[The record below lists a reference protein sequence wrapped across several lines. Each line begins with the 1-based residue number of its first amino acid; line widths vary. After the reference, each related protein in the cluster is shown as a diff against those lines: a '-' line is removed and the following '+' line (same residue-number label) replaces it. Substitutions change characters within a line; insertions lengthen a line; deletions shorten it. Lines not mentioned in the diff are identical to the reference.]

1 MPRWAGGALL
11 ALATALLVCG
21 AILWWPRTVDD
32 AYIIF
37 QYARNLT
44 EGQGAVYNP
53 GERVEGYS
61 SPSWM
66 GLMAALIA
74 AGVDPVAASKWLGLA
89 ASVALLV
96 LVYRSLERSGTP
108 AWGAGL
114 ATVPLGASFVLQ
126 IWSVSGME
134 TTAYA
139 LLFFAGLAQITG
151 REASVGRSLCASLL
165 LACAALTRP
174 EGLPF
179 WLLAAVPLVAGPGR
193 EMLWRRLAAYA
204 APGLVLAGHFAW
216 RLAYYGVPWPNTYY
230 AKTGGG
236 LRMWRQGLHGLTD
249 FLKEPAH
256 AVWIAAAAAGLLAGV
271 AGRGRGRR
279 AAAIMGL
286 AVLLHL
292 LFVVS
297 VGDDGLFVHRFYAA
311 IAGPLA
317 FLCGQLFSSER
328 AGSRLARTLAG
339 AGLLAVAAA
348 TLLSVQTFHARL
360 MPVLREVALPYLEGN
375 IKLGRQLA
383 ATRAPGTLIAVASAG
398 AITYEARLPTI
409 DMYGLTDGRIAHGP
423 YPARAPGRL
432 MKWDNAYVLSRR
444 PELIVINRGYFRAGD
459 PQADAVLRQ
468 PLLLVDAPMDLD
480 LFDRVIRDKGYA
492 LLAIP
497 FPDGSRYYV
506 FERKLR

>member
-1 MPRWAGGALL
+1 MPRWIGGALL
-11 ALATALLVCG
+11 ALAAALLVHG

-44 EGQGAVYNP
+44 DGLGPVYNP

-66 GLMAALIA
+66 WAMAAFIA
-74 AGVDPVAASKWLGLA
+74 AGVDPVAASKWLGLL
-89 ASVALLV
+89 ASFALLV
-96 LVYRSLERSGTP
+96 AVYRSLNRSGTP
-108 AWGAGL
+108 PWGAGL
-114 ATVPLGASFVLQ
+114 AVLPLGASFVLQ

-139 LLFFAGLAQITG
+139 LLFFAGLAQITAK
-151 REASVGRSLCASLL
+151 EASARRVLGTSLL

-174 EGLPF
+174 EGLLF
-179 WLLAAVPLVAGPGR
+179 WLLAAVPL
-193 EMLWRRLAAYA
+193 WRRLAVYA

-236 LRMWRQGLHGLTD
+236 LQMWRQGLHGLTG
-249 FLKEPAH
+249 FLEEPAH
-256 AVWIAAAAAGLLAGV
+256 AVWIAAAAAGLLAAV
-271 AGRGRGRR
+271 VGRSPCRR

-297 VGDDGLFVHRFYAA
+297 VGDDGLFIHRFYAPL
-311 IAGPLA
+311 AGPLA
-317 FLCGQLFSSER
+317 FLCGLLFSSER
-328 AGSRLARTLAG
+328 AGSRLRRALAS

-360 MPVLREVALPYLEGN
+360 VPVLREVALPYLEGN
-375 IKLGRQLA
+375 IKLGRHLA
-383 ATRAPGTLIAVASAG
+383 ATRAPDTLIAVASAG
-398 AITYEARLPTI
+398 AITFEARLPTI
-409 DMYGLTDGRIAHGP
+409 DMYGLTDARIARGP
-423 YPARAPGRL
+423 YPAARGRL

-459 PQADAVLRQ
+459 PRAEAVLRE
-468 PLLLVDAPMDLD
+468 PALLVAAPMDRD
-480 LFDRVIRDKGYA
+480 LFLRISRDGRYA
-492 LLAIP
+492 LRAIP

-506 FERKLR
+506 FERKLG